1 MTISNDSRSGN
12 NNNNKTK
19 IIFKRF
25 FPALVGV
32 MLFVFVLGLS
42 LFYIAGKFN
51 LLAFNLASCLTYIG
65 AISLVVLLV
74 VMKELNRAEANVMT
88 LTSGEA
94 SQCDIKQAFM
104 STRWQN
110 RRWKKMLLV
119 FTMVIGSLLFL
130 SLSHYAANSNN
141 TRWDVTQNKQHTLTQ
156 NTVNF
161 ISRLNEKVELTALYV
176 GLPPK
181 YLQDLFNEYERL
193 SGGLISTQIIDPIDN
208 ISVAAKFGNVVNGS
222 ERKVIVQSS
231 NGRKDVDFSD
241 DALTEEKLTNA
252 IARASSPARKVYFL
266 VGHGEYSLSNEDNV
280 GLSTFKQLL
289 ADNNITSEPLMLGI
303 TQAIPADCDVLV
315 IAGAR
320 TALTK
325 QEDSLIIDYLSAGG
339 DALFLIEN
347 TLVTTPDKPL
357 TTEQLQ
363 LNPSLNS
370 LVNHWG
376 LNVNSDIVV
385 DLTNHVGDDVGSP
398 ATKNYQQHKAITE
411 GLDYTF
417 YVRPRSIEILAQR
430 RANIKLAA
438 IASTT
443 SKTQSWAESNRNL
456 AIEYNQETDTAGP
469 VAISYVVLE
478 EHKAKENKTLIESP
492 YATVKPISDTRL
504 IIFTDADFLT
514 NVYINQYSNAK
525 MGLNVVNWLAEL
537 DYQTFLNTKAVKVER
552 LDLTSQ
558 QKRQVVVILFF
569 TIFFFVI
576 AGIIVWL
583 QSKRR

>member
-1 MTISNDSRSGN
+1 MTISNDSRSG

-32 MLFVFVLGLS
+32 MLFVFILGLS

-65 AISLVVLLV
+65 AISLVVVLV
-74 VMKELNRAEANVMT
+74 VMKKLNRAEANVIT

-94 SQCDIKQAFM
+94 SQSDIKQAFI
-104 STRWQN
+104 S

-141 TRWDVTQNKQHTLTQ
+141 ARWDVTQNKQHTLTQ

-514 NVYINQYSNAK
+514 NVYINQYSNAQ

-576 AGIIVWL
+576 AGIVVWL

>member
-1 MTISNDSRSGN
+1 MTISNDSSSGN
-12 NNNNKTK
+12 NNNNNESK
-19 IIFKRF
+19 IIFKHF

-74 VMKELNRAEANVMT
+74 VMKKLNRAEANVMT

-94 SQCDIKQAFM
+94 SQSDIKQAFI
-104 STRWQN
+104 S

-289 ADNNITSEPLMLGI
+289 ADNNIISDPLMLGI

-514 NVYINQYSNAK
+514 NVYINQYSNAQ

-576 AGIIVWL
+576 AGIVVWL